1 MIWHMQ
7 RNELEN
13 DMGTTDKVRLHR
25 ARLRAE
31 GLRPFQM
38 WVPDTRS
45 TKFAEKIRQQ
55 ARKLRNDPTEREIL
69 EQTDEVIST
78 TEGWV
83 LHEAAS
89 LPWLFKVTLE
99 SHVQH

>member
-13 DMGTTDKVRLHR
+13 DMGTTNKVRLHR

-69 EQTDEVIST
+69 EQTDEAIRT

-83 LHEAAS
+83 
-89 LPWLFKVTLE
+89 
-99 SHVQH
+99 

>member
-1 MIWHMQ
+1 
-7 RNELEN
+7 
-13 DMGTTDKVRLHR
+13 MGTPDKVRQHR

-45 TKFAEKIRQQ
+45 TRFAEKVRQQ
-55 ARKLRNDPTEREIL
+55 ARKLRNDPAEHEIL
-69 EQTDEVIST
+69 EQTDEAART

-83 LHEAAS
+83 
-89 LPWLFKVTLE
+89 
-99 SHVQH
+99 